1 MTRYTSHDIYQAN
14 HLTLNTSTRQITPNG
29 REWTT
34 PLKRSIL
41 RSTNLT
47 SQGVIEIQPDKTPL
61 VTVESP
67 QLLQGLPSFPLHQ
80 RFQMSYSLLHLK
92 REKPSS
98 LCRVTRHQNLQPDC
112 RHNKQANTLCEKP
125 RLGDM
130 CGYTPAV
137 MKFHRLVLKKLKIR
151 IRNNQLQNRPQSLL
165 SSIEIHPICQAIL
178 DVRRKD
184 HQQREIETVEPNLER
199 SENRD
204 DISEPKTKGDL
215 MLNDGNNHSPRLL
228 TGRVFK

>member
-1 MTRYTSHDIYQAN
+1 
-14 HLTLNTSTRQITPNG
+14 
-29 REWTT
+29 
-34 PLKRSIL
+34 
-41 RSTNLT
+41 
-47 SQGVIEIQPDKTPL
+47 
-61 VTVESP
+61 
-67 QLLQGLPSFPLHQ
+67 
-80 RFQMSYSLLHLK
+80 
-92 REKPSS
+92 
-98 LCRVTRHQNLQPDC
+98 
-112 RHNKQANTLCEKP
+112 
-125 RLGDM
+125 
-130 CGYTPAV
+130 

-204 DISEPKTKGDL
+204 DISEPKTKEGL
-215 MLNDGNNHSPRLL
+215 MWNDGNNHSPRLL